1 MTIGRVIKPH
11 GINGG
16 LLVEYYAESP
26 ELLDRPLMMK
36 AGRYSPHPVL
46 LKEWHLWKDQLIIT
60 VEGCNSRS
68 AAEQMR
74 GQELLV
80 ESCWLPQAEDDEP
93 YLRDLVGLEVR
104 LPSGQPVGILED
116 ILDLAG
122 QEIWSIRAPEAD
134 GGYEILFPAVPDFV
148 QDMDVDE
155 GVAVIDP
162 PEGLL
167 DLYREESAKVSFEQ
181 KPAE

>member
-1 MTIGRVIKPH
+1 M
-11 GINGG
+11 
-16 LLVEYYAESP
+16 
-26 ELLDRPLMMK
+26 
-36 AGRYSPHPVL
+36 
-46 LKEWHLWKDQLIIT
+46 
-60 VEGCNSRS
+60 
-68 AAEQMR
+68 
-74 GQELLV
+74 
-80 ESCWLPQAEDDEP
+80 
-93 YLRDLVGLEVR
+93 EVR